1 MTSPTLRRA
10 AALAGSLALLAL
22 LPAAASAA
30 GNPQVVRVDPTTGVV
45 KQLAGGA
52 PFTHLGGLAFG
63 PTGTLY
69 VANQGPVGPSP
80 RGAGIYARRPPT
92 YAVASIASGTAPA
105 AVVASGGTLYSLD
118 SDRVVAIDGTT
129 GAERTVT
136 AGGLYDAYGVDPA
149 FGAVSGNTL
158 YTTASSSCDSAEGG
172 GGYVIAIDTTTGAQ
186 TLVKAFGCHALGG
199 IATTPGGML
208 TVAVGGRPAKI
219 VQLDPQSGAVTTL
232 SSGGSLKTP
241 KGLALDA
248 AGDVLVA
255 DSTSG
260 VIAVWARRPAVAL
273 HVARRSRRRDRHRRR
288 PRRRP
293 LRQRGGR
300 AAEARGDRGRPAAAQ
315 RLGVRS
321 HGALQPGLHGRLL
334 GDGLGLHGL
343 GLHEFR
349 GVPRR
354 TWPPQR
360 PDHAAPPGAPRDR
373 DRAPARQEGQGE
385 GRAHAAGPAQRLARQ
400 AHHAP
405 DPDRLTGCSRRWRP
419 RPPSPRAHRCP
430 RGAHALADPDAL
442 HAAQR

>member
-22 LPAAASAA
+22 LPAGASAA

-80 RGAGIYARRPPT
+80 RGAGIYALRAPT
-92 YAVASIASGTAPA
+92 YAAASIASGTTPT
-105 AVVASGGTLYSLD
+105 AVVASGGTLYSID
-118 SDRVVAIDGTT
+118 GDRIVGIDGTT

-136 AGGLYDAYGVDPA
+136 AGGLYDAYGVYPT
-149 FGAVSGNTL
+149 FGAVSGSTL
-158 YTTASSSCDSAEGG
+158 YTTASSSCDSVGG
-172 GGYVIAIDTTTGAQ
+172 SGAYVIAVDTTTGAQ

-219 VQLDPQSGAVTTL
+219 VQLDPQSGALTTL

-241 KGLALDA
+241 QGLALDA

-260 VIAVWARRPAVAL
+260 VIAVSGEGGQQSPYTSPGALGGATGIAVGPDGALYVSEAGVPPKLVATAARR
-273 HVARRSRRRDRHRRR
+273 
-288 PRRRP
+288 
-293 LRQRGGR
+293 
-300 AAEARGDRGRPAAAQ
+300 Q
-315 RLGVRS
+315 RLTASGLALTVRCNRACTVGYS
-321 HGALQPGLHGRLL
+321 AKVSGFTVSGFQKSAA
-334 GDGLGLHGL
+334 
-343 GLHEFR
+343 FR
-349 GVPRR
+349 GVQGRRSVRITLPRQVR
-354 TWPPQR
+354 REIATALR
-360 PDHAAPPGAPRDR
+360 HGKKVTAKVALTPRD
-373 DRAPARQEGQGE
+373 
-385 GRAHAAGPAQRLARQ
+385 
-400 AHHAP
+400 
-405 DPDRLTGCSRRWRP
+405 P
-419 RPPSPRAHRCP
+419 RSGSLGKRTTLPIRI
-430 RGAHALADPDAL
+430 L
-442 HAAQR
+442 

>member
-10 AALAGSLALLAL
+10 AALAGSLALLAH

-63 PTGTLY
+63 PTGMLY

-80 RGAGIYARRPPT
+80 RGAGIYALRPPN
-92 YAVASIASGTAPA
+92 YAAASIASGTAPA

-118 SDRVVAIDGTT
+118 GDRVVGIDGTT
-129 GAERTVT
+129 GAVRTVS

-172 GGYVIAIDTTTGAQ
+172 GAYVIAVDTTTGAQ
-186 TLVKAFGCHALGG
+186 TLVKTFGCHALGG

-232 SSGGSLKTP
+232 SSGGSLKMP
-241 KGLALDA
+241 QGLALDA

-260 VIAVWARRPAVAL
+260 VIAVSGQGGQQSPYTSPGALGGATGIAVGPDGALYVSEAGVPPKLAATAAGRQQLSASGLALRCAATRPARSATRRRSRAL
-273 HVARRSRRRDRHRRR
+273 RSRASRSPQRSAGCRAAAASGSRCPARCAARSRPRSGTARRSRRRSRSRR
-288 PRRRP
+288 
-293 LRQRGGR
+293 GTR
-300 AAEARGDRGRPAAAQ
+300 AAARSA
-315 RLGVRS
+315 S
-321 HGALQPGLHGRLL
+321 
-334 GDGLGLHGL
+334 
-343 GLHEFR
+343 
-349 GVPRR
+349 
-354 TWPPQR
+354 
-360 PDHAAPPGAPRDR
+360 APRSRSGSSD
-373 DRAPARQEGQGE
+373 QL
-385 GRAHAAGPAQRLARQ
+385 LAEIGGD
-400 AHHAP
+400 AN
-405 DPDRLTGCSRRWRP
+405 
-419 RPPSPRAHRCP
+419 SPRA
-430 RGAHALADPDAL
+430 
-442 HAAQR
+442 

>member
-1 MTSPTLRRA
+1 MTSPTFRRA

-63 PTGTLY
+63 PTGVLY
-69 VANQGPVGPSP
+69 VANQGPVGPNP
-80 RGAGIYARRPPT
+80 RGAGIYALRPPT
-92 YAVASIASGTAPA
+92 YAAASIATGTTPT

-118 SDRVVAIDGTT
+118 DDRVVGIDSTT
-129 GAERTVT
+129 GAQRTVSS
-136 AGGLYDAYGVDPA
+136 GGLYDTYGVYPA

-172 GGYVIAIDTTTGAQ
+172 GAYVIAVDTTTGAQ
-186 TLVKAFGCHALGG
+186 TLVKSFGCHTLGG

-241 KGLALDA
+241 QGLALDA

-260 VIAVWARRPAVAL
+260 VIAVSGQGGQQSPYTSPGVLGGATGIAVGPDGALYVSEAGVPPKLAAAAARRQQLTASGLAL
-273 HVARRSRRRDRHRRR
+273 TVRCNRACTVGYSAKVSGFTASGFVKSAAFRGVQARRS
-288 PRRRP
+288 
-293 LRQRGGR
+293 
-300 AAEARGDRGRPAAAQ
+300 
-315 RLGVRS
+315 VRIT
-321 HGALQPGLHGRLL
+321 
-334 GDGLGLHGL
+334 
-343 GLHEFR
+343 
-349 GVPRR
+349 VPRQVRREIATALRHGKKVTAKIALTPQDPRSGSLGKR
-354 TWPPQR
+354 TTLPIR
-360 PDHAAPPGAPRDR
+360 IV
-373 DRAPARQEGQGE
+373 
-385 GRAHAAGPAQRLARQ
+385 
-400 AHHAP
+400 
-405 DPDRLTGCSRRWRP
+405 
-419 RPPSPRAHRCP
+419 
-430 RGAHALADPDAL
+430 
-442 HAAQR
+442 

>member
-69 VANQGPVGPSP
+69 VANQGPIGPSP
-80 RGAGIYARRPPT
+80 RGAGIYALRPPT
-92 YAVASIASGTAPA
+92 YAAASIASGTTPT

-118 SDRVVAIDGTT
+118 GDASSASTARPAPSGPSAPAGSTT
-129 GAERTVT
+129 Q
-136 AGGLYDAYGVDPA
+136 YGVYPA

-172 GGYVIAIDTTTGAQ
+172 GAYVIAVDTTTGAQ
-186 TLVKAFGCHALGG
+186 TLVKALGCHALGG

-241 KGLALDA
+241 QGLALDA

-260 VIAVWARRPAVAL
+260 VIAV
-273 HVARRSRRRDRHRRR
+273 SG
-288 PRRRP
+288 
-293 LRQRGGR
+293 QGGQQS
-300 AAEARGDRGRPAAAQ
+300 PYT
-315 RLGVRS
+315 S
-321 HGALQPGLHGRLL
+321 PGALGGATGIAIGPDGALYVSEAGVPPKLAATAAGRQQLSASGLAVTVRCNRACTVGYSAKVS
-334 GDGLGLHGL
+334 GFTVSGFPKSAA
-343 GLHEFR
+343 FR
-349 GVPRR
+349 GVQGRRSVRITLPRQVR
-354 TWPPQR
+354 REIATALR
-360 PDHAAPPGAPRDR
+360 HGKKVTAKVALTPRD
-373 DRAPARQEGQGE
+373 
-385 GRAHAAGPAQRLARQ
+385 
-400 AHHAP
+400 
-405 DPDRLTGCSRRWRP
+405 P
-419 RPPSPRAHRCP
+419 RSGSLGKRTTLPIRIV
-430 RGAHALADPDAL
+430 
-442 HAAQR
+442 

>member
-63 PTGTLY
+63 PTGMLY

-80 RGAGIYARRPPT
+80 RGAGIYALRPPT
-92 YAVASIASGTAPA
+92 YAAASIASGTAPA

-118 SDRVVAIDGTT
+118 GDRVVGIDGIT

-172 GGYVIAIDTTTGAQ
+172 GAYVIAVDTTTGAQ

-241 KGLALDA
+241 QGLALDA

-260 VIAVWARRPAVAL
+260 VIAV
-273 HVARRSRRRDRHRRR
+273 SG
-288 PRRRP
+288 
-293 LRQRGGR
+293 QGGQQS
-300 AAEARGDRGRPAAAQ
+300 PYT
-315 RLGVRS
+315 S
-321 HGALQPGLHGRLL
+321 PGALGGATGIAVGPDGALYVSEAGVPPKLAATAAGRQQLSASGLALTVRCNQACTVGYSATVS
-334 GDGLGLHGL
+334 GFTVSGFTKSAA
-343 GLHEFR
+343 FR
-349 GVPRR
+349 GVQGRRSVRITLPRQVRREIAAALRHGKKVTAKVALTPQDPRSGSLGKR
-354 TWPPQR
+354 TTLPIR
-360 PDHAAPPGAPRDR
+360 I
-373 DRAPARQEGQGE
+373 
-385 GRAHAAGPAQRLARQ
+385 L
-400 AHHAP
+400 
-405 DPDRLTGCSRRWRP
+405 
-419 RPPSPRAHRCP
+419 
-430 RGAHALADPDAL
+430 
-442 HAAQR
+442 